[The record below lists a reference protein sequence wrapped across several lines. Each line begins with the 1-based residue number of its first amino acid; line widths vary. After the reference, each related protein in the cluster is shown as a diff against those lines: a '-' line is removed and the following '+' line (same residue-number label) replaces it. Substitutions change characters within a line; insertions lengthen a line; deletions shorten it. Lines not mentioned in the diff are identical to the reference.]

1 MKTILITGSGTGLGK
16 ELALGYAKKGHKI
29 ILTGRRE
36 APLKEVQQLILQG
49 GGHAEVFTL
58 DLTKHESIQKAVSAI
73 IKNHSVSFLINNA
86 GAGCFGPLTELSI
99 AEIDLAVQ
107 TNVLGTI
114 YLTKE
119 FLPHLLEQN
128 EPKIMNIISTAGQ
141 KGKVNESVYVASKF
155 AVRGFTESLQKEL
168 EGRVTITATYM
179 GGMDTPF
186 WDETDHI
193 KDKSRLKSPQQ
204 VAEIIISKDSQLEI
218 NV

>member
-204 VAEIIISKDSQLEI
+204 VAEIIISQDSQLEI

>member
-36 APLKEVQQLILQG
+36 APLKEVQQLIHQE

-58 DLTKHESIQKAVSAI
+58 DLNKHESVQKTVSAI
-73 IKNHSVSFLINNA
+73 IKNHSVTYLINNA
-86 GAGCFGPLTELSI
+86 GAGCFGPLSELSI
-99 AEIDLAVQ
+99 EDIDLAVQ

-119 FLPHLLEQN
+119 LLPHLLEQK

-168 EGRVTITATYM
+168 EGKVTVTATYM

-204 VAEIIISKDSQLEI
+204 VAEIIISQDSKLEI

>member
-36 APLKEVQQLILQG
+36 APLKEVQQLIHQG

-58 DLTKHESIQKAVSAI
+58 DLTKHESVQKTVSAI
-73 IKNHSVSFLINNA
+73 TKNHSVSFLINNA
-86 GAGCFGPLTELSI
+86 GTGCFGPLTELSI

-119 FLPHLLEQN
+119 LLPHLLEQN

-204 VAEIIISKDSQLEI
+204 VAEIIISQDSQLEI

>member
-36 APLKEVQQLILQG
+36 APLKEVQQLIHQE
-49 GGHAEVFTL
+49 GGHAEVFTI
-58 DLTKHESIQKAVSAI
+58 DLTKHESVQKTVSAI
-73 IKNHSVSFLINNA
+73 IKSHSVSYLINNA
-86 GAGCFGPLTELSI
+86 GAGCFGPLSELSI

-119 FLPHLLEQN
+119 LLPHLLAQT

-155 AVRGFTESLQKEL
+155 AVRGFAESLQKEL
-168 EGRVTITATYM
+168 EGKVTVTATYM

-186 WDETDHI
+186 WNETDHI

-204 VAEIIISKDSQLEI
+204 VAEIIISQDNKLEI

>member
-36 APLKEVQQLILQG
+36 APLKEVQQLIHQE
-49 GGHAEVFTL
+49 GGHAEVFTI
-58 DLTKHESIQKAVSAI
+58 DLTKHESVQKTVSAI
-73 IKNHSVSFLINNA
+73 IKSHSVSYLINNA
-86 GAGCFGPLTELSI
+86 GAGCFGPLSELSI

-119 FLPHLLEQN
+119 LLPHLLAQT

-168 EGRVTITATYM
+168 EGKVTVTATYM

-186 WDETDHI
+186 WNETDHI

-204 VAEIIISKDSQLEI
+204 VAEIIISQDNKLEI

>member
-1 MKTILITGSGTGLGK
+1 MKTILITGAGTGLGK
-16 ELALGYAKKGHKI
+16 ELALAYAKKGHTI

-36 APLKEVQQLILQG
+36 TPLKEVQELIRQN
-49 GGHAEVFTL
+49 GGHAEVYTL
-58 DLTKHESIQKAVSAI
+58 DLTKQESVQKTVDTITDA
-73 IKNHSVSFLINNA
+73 HSVSYLINNA
-86 GAGCFGPLTELSI
+86 GAGCFGPLSDLAIED
-99 AEIDLAVQ
+99 IDLAVQ

-114 YLTKE
+114 YLTKAL
-119 FLPHLLEQN
+119 LPHLLEQT

-141 KGKVNESVYVASKF
+141 KGKINESVYVASKF

-168 EGRVTITATYM
+168 EGRVTVTATYM

-204 VAEIIISKDSQLEI
+204 VADTIIKHDTQLEI

>member
-1 MKTILITGSGTGLGK
+1 MKTILITGGGTGLGK
-16 ELALGYAKKGHKI
+16 ELAIGYAKKGHTI

-36 APLKEVQQLILQG
+36 APLKEVQEVIQKDG
-49 GGHAEVFTL
+49 GQAEVYAI
-58 DLTKHESIQKAVSAI
+58 DLGNHESVQQTVSAI
-73 IKNHSVSFLINNA
+73 TKNHAVSFLINNA
-86 GAGCFGPLTELSI
+86 GRGCFGPLTELAI
-99 AEIDLAVQ
+99 EDIDLAVY

-119 FLPHLLEQN
+119 LLPHLSEQPD
-128 EPKIMNIISTAGQ
+128 PKIMNIISTAGQ

-168 EGRVTITATYM
+168 EGKVTVTATYM

-186 WDETDHI
+186 WNETDHI
-193 KDKSRLKSPQQ
+193 KDKSRLKSPKQ
-204 VAEIIISKDSQLEI
+204 VAEIIISQDRQLEI